1 MAVASP
7 SAAWSQVSD
16 PEYQFGACRNPSPA
30 QFEPGPVQSSYLT
43 MRDGVRIAVD
53 LILPSGPAAGTKFPT
68 VLQITRYWRAGEG
81 DPPNVTQRFFA
92 QRGYATVWMDVRG
105 TGASGGTWRRSR
117 SSAETR
123 DYAEVA
129 TWIAKQPWSDGTVA
143 GWGISYGAN
152 TADFLAAEAG
162 HRIRAIVPLF
172 PDFDVYDDLI
182 QPGGVFHVAF
192 GKLWSEGVKAQD
204 RNEPRAGPTGALR
217 GVRRVA
223 SDRDGAELAS
233 YLALRDTVPG
243 IYEGFRVITFKD
255 DNPPGWDGSLEQR
268 SIHSQIRR
276 LESSGAAMLTW
287 ASWMDAG
294 TANGAI
300 HRFATLTNRQR
311 VVIGAWSHAARF
323 SASPFLAPDAP
334 LAPTLEEQQLEQ
346 LCFLD
351 QYLKKRDTGH
361 GSQVLIYYTMGEE
374 RWKTTPVWPPSGFE
388 RRRLFFDDD
397 NRLSTSAPLLEL
409 GADRYQVD
417 FEATTGTTNRWHTQ
431 RGGGDVIYPDRAAA
445 DRRLVV
451 YTGEPLARDIEITGT
466 PWINLTV
473 RSTHDD
479 GAFFVYLESVAPDGR
494 VTYLT
499 EGQLRAIHRR
509 SSSLPPPYTMFA
521 PFHTFRRK
529 DAQRLQPGRLAQLE
543 FGLLPTSVLLKAGDR
558 LRVAIAGADKD
569 SFARVP
575 ESGDPTITIERNRIY
590 GSWISLPLRER

>member
-1 MAVASP
+1 MP
-7 SAAWSQVSD
+7 D
-16 PEYQFGACRNPSPA
+16 R
-30 QFEPGPVQSSYLT
+30 
-43 MRDGVRIAVD
+43 VRIAVD
-53 LILPSGPAAGTKFPT
+53 LILPSGAPPGAKFPT

-81 DPPNVTQRFFA
+81 DPPNATQQFFTR
-92 QRGYATVWMDVRG
+92 RGYATVWMDARG
-105 TGASGGTWRRSR
+105 TGASGGIWRRSR
-117 SSAETR
+117 SAAETG

-129 TWIAKQPWSDGTVA
+129 SWIAKQPWSDGKIA

-162 HRIRAIVPLF
+162 RRVAAIVPLF

-204 RNEPRAGPTGALR
+204 RNEPRPGPTGTVR
-217 GVRRVA
+217 GVRRVET
-223 SDRDGAELAS
+223 DRDGSELAS

-243 IYEGFRVITFKD
+243 IYQGFRVITFKD
-255 DNPPGWDGSLEQR
+255 DNPPTWDGSLEQR
-268 SIHSQIRR
+268 SIHSHIGR
-276 LESSGAAMLTW
+276 LESSRAAMLTW

-300 HRFATLTNRQR
+300 HRFATLSNRQR

-323 SASPFLAPDAP
+323 SASPFLPPDSP

-351 QYLKKRDTGH
+351 HHLRRRDTGQ
-361 GSQVLIYYTMGEE
+361 GDRVLIYYTMGEE
-374 RWKTTPVWPPSGFE
+374 RWKTTPAWPPAGFQ
-388 RRRLFFDDD
+388 RRRLHLDQG
-397 NRLSTSAPLLEL
+397 NRLSSRAPQVEI

-417 FEATTGTTNRWHTQ
+417 FEATTGSTNRWHTQ
-431 RGGGDVIYPDRAAA
+431 RGGGDVIYPDRAEA
-445 DRRLVV
+445 DRRLLV

-466 PWINLTV
+466 PWINLAV

-499 EGQLRAIHRR
+499 EGQLRALHRR
-509 SSSLPPPYTMFA
+509 SSSLAPPYRRFA
-521 PFHTFRRK
+521 PYHTFRRK
-529 DAQRLQPGRLAQLE
+529 DAQRLRPGKLAQLE
-543 FGLLPTSVLLKAGDR
+543 FGLLPTSVLIRAGSR

-575 ESGDPTITIERNRIY
+575 EVGDPTIAIERNRIN
-590 GSWISLPLRER
+590 GSWISLPMRER